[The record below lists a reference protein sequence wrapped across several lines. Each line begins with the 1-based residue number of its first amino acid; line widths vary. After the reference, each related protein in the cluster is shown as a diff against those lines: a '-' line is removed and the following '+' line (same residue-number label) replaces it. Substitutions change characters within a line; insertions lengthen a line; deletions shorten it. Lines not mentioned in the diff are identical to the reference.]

1 MDERDGQHSESVTK
15 KFENV
20 VPCWVINEL
29 NFGNRDGS
37 VYDVRSRSSVR
48 MKTTFGFLPD
58 LAAGAA
64 FGSDAA
70 FVPVMPATM
79 PSAAK
84 TTISDRPTRC
94 VLMRRVWRS
103 PVSDLSGGRQVP
115 MREARFLMMRTSC
128 ALCAHEVRI
137 EEGRVARQL

>member
-58 LAAGAA
+58 LEAGAA
-64 FGSDAA
+64 SGSDAA
-70 FVPVMPATM
+70 VAPVMPATM
-79 PSAAK
+79 PSAAR

-94 VLMRRVWRS
+94 VLMRRVCRPGMS
-103 PVSDLSGGRQVP
+103 DGSGRREGAVRGRPVPHDAYL
-115 MREARFLMMRTSC
+115 MRT
-128 ALCAHEVRI
+128 LCA
-137 EEGRVARQL
+137 